1 MLFVVGLLILLV
13 THLCGFVFLARRGFK
28 LPQHGAREAVPMY
41 WLALG
46 YLSGSACVIVSVCM
60 LLWRYLP

>member
-1 MLFVVGLLILLV
+1 MLFVVGLVSLLV

-46 YLSGSACVIVSVCM
+46 YLSGAACVVVSAGIF
-60 LLWRYLP
+60 LARYLP